1 MFKDIS
7 EELVAA
13 VLDAWKPQTA
23 QESKSVLVR
32 VHRKHVHSFLSVAT
46 KAGFACVPSRSFT
59 EGSKVIWLREKTLGD
74 AVTRAEQIVQDI
86 AETDKWKRKSAII
99 IKEAEGKTSFGVR

>member
-1 MFKDIS
+1 MFKDVS
-7 EELVAA
+7 DELVAA

-23 QESKSVLVR
+23 QDSQSVLVR

-59 EGSKVIWLREKTLGD
+59 EGSKVLWLREKTLSD
-74 AVTRAEQIVQDI
+74 AATKAAQIVQDLD
-86 AETDKWKRKSAII
+86 ETDRWKRK
-99 IKEAEGKTSFGVR
+99 